1 MLVNYKEERTA
12 EDERFFYHAD
22 YLQNQNSVMLF
33 RNSSI
38 SKQLDLQSKEKLFKC
53 PVCTKFFNQ
62 NYNLVIHKRVHTGEK
77 PCDCSLCKKTFRSS
91 SSLWLHTR
99 VHTRQKPFRCTLSQK
114 THTKSQRGKTI

>member
-12 EDERFFYHAD
+12 ADERFFYHAD
-22 YLQNQNSVMLF
+22 YLQNQNSIMLF

-91 SSLWLHTR
+91 SSLWLHRR
-99 VHTRQKPFRCTLSQK
+99 VYTRQKHIVTEK
-114 THTKSQRGKTI
+114 TQEVSKGKTI